1 MLCHQYNDDIYA
13 LIKSTKDDLVKIDG
27 VGEIIADSFVN
38 YFADENNMEEFNN
51 LLKEINIKESESVS
65 LANDNIANKTFV
77 ITGSLNHYE
86 NRDALKNYI
95 ESLGGKTTNSVSKKT
110 DYLINNDSLSTSSK
124 NKKAKELGVSIITE
138 EEFMTLAG
146 VER

>member
-1 MLCHQYNDDIYA
+1 
-13 LIKSTKDDLVKIDG
+13 
-27 VGEIIADSFVN
+27 
-38 YFADENNMEEFNN
+38 MEEFNN
-51 LLKEINIKESESVS
+51 LLKEINIKKSEAVS

-86 NRDALKNYI
+86 NRDTLKNYI

>member
-1 MLCHQYNDDIYA
+1 LPSSAIIINGPASSDSASTVRFLLA
-13 LIKSTKDDLVKIDG
+13 LIS
-27 VGEIIADSFVN
+27 S
-38 YFADENNMEEFNN
+38 
-51 LLKEINIKESESVS
+51 
-65 LANDNIANKTFV
+65 
-77 ITGSLNHYE
+77 
-86 NRDALKNYI
+86 
-95 ESLGGKTTNSVSKKT
+95 GKTTNSVSKKT